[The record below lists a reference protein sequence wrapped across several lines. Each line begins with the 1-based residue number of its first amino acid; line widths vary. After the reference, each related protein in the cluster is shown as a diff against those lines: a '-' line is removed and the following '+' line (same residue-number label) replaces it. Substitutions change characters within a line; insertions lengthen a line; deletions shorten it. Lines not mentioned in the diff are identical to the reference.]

1 MMFLLEFSTGFL
13 VFRFFENL
21 MVFSYFLITF
31 KLGQFRLYVESSDL
45 PSDALVTIQ
54 NFEIVIILAH
64 C

>member
-21 MVFSYFLITF
+21 MGFFITF

-45 PSDALVTIQ
+45 PSDALVIIQ